1 MKILWASPNLLHPTT
16 KGGQIRTLEMLR
28 ILRQRHE
35 IHYVT
40 FTDGQASDPDT
51 AEGLKRS
58 EEYCSH
64 LYTLPRQLVSKRS
77 PRFALQ
83 LAAGVMSDLPIA
95 ISRYD
100 SSAMRTKIGGML
112 ANGRFDRAVCDF
124 LVSSRYFPDLNR
136 CLFFPHNVE
145 TLIWRRHA
153 ETASDALRRWYFRGQ
168 AAKMFGYE
176 QSVARQAGHIVA
188 VSEKEA
194 GLFCTMFGAS
204 RASSVDTGVNLDY
217 FTPPALLPDIPRFD
231 LVFIGSM
238 DYLPNIDG
246 VSWFLRD
253 ILPLIRRARPE
264 VSVAIAG
271 RGPSE
276 EIRALAAAAN
286 VTVTGTVPDIRPYLW
301 GSRLSIVP
309 LRIGGGTRLKI
320 YEAMGARS
328 PIVSTTIGAEGL
340 AIHPPGDIRLADT
353 AETFSA
359 QVTELLDQPET
370 RNRIAD
376 AAWRMVN
383 QRFTWEAVTE
393 GFERILE
400 EAPSEQELSAH
411 SASIHSI

>member
-16 KGGQIRTLEMLR
+16 KGGQIRTLEMMR

-40 FTDGQASDPDT
+40 FTDGDSGM
-51 AEGLKRS
+51 AEGLQRS
-58 EEYCSH
+58 DEYCSR
-64 LYTLPRQLVSKRS
+64 LYTLARKLVSKHS

-83 LAAGVMSDLPIA
+83 LAAGMVSELPIA
-95 ISRYD
+95 IGRYD
-100 SSAMRTKIGGML
+100 SLAMRTKIGELL
-112 ANGRFDRAVCDF
+112 ASGRFDRAVCDF
-124 LVSSRYFPDLNR
+124 LVSARYFPDLSR

-153 ETASDALRRWYFRGQ
+153 ETASDAVRRWYFRGQ
-168 AAKMFGYE
+168 AAKMFRYE

-194 GLFCTMFGAS
+194 GLFCTMFGAR
-204 RASSVDTGVNLDY
+204 RAGSVDTGVNLEY
-217 FTPPALLPDIPRFD
+217 FTPPSPIPEVPRFD
-231 LVFIGSM
+231 LVFVGSM

-246 VSWFLRD
+246 VSWFLRE
-253 ILPLIRRARPE
+253 ILPLIRRSRPE
-264 VSVAIAG
+264 VSVAITG
-271 RGPSE
+271 RGPSR
-276 EIRALAAAAN
+276 EILSLAAAAGA
-286 VTVTGTVPDIRPYLW
+286 TVTGTVPDVRPYLW

-340 AIHPPGDIRLADT
+340 AIHPPHDIRLADT

-359 QVTELLDQPET
+359 QVIELLGQPET
-370 RNRIAD
+370 RDRIAD

-383 QRFTWEAVTE
+383 RRFTWEAVTK

-400 EAPSEQELSAH
+400 EAPLAQEL
-411 SASIHSI
+411 

>member
-16 KGGQIRTLEMLR
+16 KGGQIRTLEMMR
-28 ILRQRHE
+28 ILRQRHQ

-40 FTDGQASDPDT
+40 FTDGEVRNGQSSDPDT

-58 EEYCSH
+58 DEYCSH

-83 LAAGVMSDLPIA
+83 LAAGVVSDLPIA

-100 SSAMRTKIGGML
+100 SAAMRAKIGGLL
-112 ANGRFDRAVCDF
+112 AEGRFDRAVCDF
-124 LVSSRYFPDLNR
+124 LVSARYFSDLSR
-136 CLFFPHNVE
+136 ALFFPHNVE
-145 TLIWRRHA
+145 TLIWQRHA
-153 ETASDALRRWYFRGQ
+153 ETAADPMRRWYFGGQ
-168 AAKMFGYE
+168 ASKMRRYE
-176 QSVARQAGHIVA
+176 EQVARAAGHIVA

-194 GLFCTMFGAS
+194 SLFRTMFGAR
-204 RASSVDTGVNLDY
+204 RASWVDTGVNLPY
-217 FTPPALLPDIPRFD
+217 FAPPEPLPEVPRAD
-231 LVFIGSM
+231 LVFVGSM

-246 VSWFLRD
+246 VSWFLRE

-264 VSVAIAG
+264 VTVVIAG

-276 EIRALAAAAN
+276 EIRSLASAAGN
-286 VTVTGTVPDIRPYLW
+286 VTVTGTVPDVRPYLW

-309 LRIGGGTRLKI
+309 LRIGGGTRLKV

-340 AIHPPGDIRLADT
+340 SIHPPDDIRLADT
-353 AETFSA
+353 AEAFAA
-359 QVTELLDQPET
+359 QAVELLGQPET
-370 RNRIAD
+370 RDRIAT
-376 AAWRMVN
+376 AAAEMVRT
-383 QRFTWEAVTE
+383 RFTWEAVTE

-400 EAPSEQELSAH
+400 EAP
-411 SASIHSI
+411 